1 VTNGVNTTKH
11 MKILWLLQLSD
22 SALPIGAMNQSFG
35 LENLVAEESLNS
47 DQLETFL
54 SDYLSEVGGFECL
67 FCAAAYR
74 LGAKSEAEFHV
85 RQWLDLNVKFSAF
98 KLARETRVASATL
111 GRRFLGLVSNVSNPS
126 QSEILSTALEAAR
139 QTGVEIHHSVA
150 FGLAGATLGI
160 DEEATL
166 LGYLHQTLTNL
177 VSACQRLL
185 PLGQNQ
191 ATRMLWEL
199 KPVLAAL
206 VTEIS
211 DHEFDLNEVAC
222 FAPLLEVGS
231 MRHPSLPTRLFI
243 S

>member
-1 VTNGVNTTKH
+1 MNTTKH
-11 MKILWLLQLSD
+11 MKLLWLLQLSD
-22 SALPIGAMNQSFG
+22 SALPVGAMNQSFG
-35 LENLVAEESLNS
+35 LENLVAEESLNN

-54 SDYLSEVGGFECL
+54 NDYLGEVGRFEGL
-67 FCAAAYR
+67 FCDAAYR
-74 LGAKSEAEFHV
+74 LGNNADAKFQVQH
-85 RQWLDLNVKFSAF
+85 WLDLNLRLSAF
-98 KLARETRVASATL
+98 KLARESRGASATL
-111 GRRFLGLVSNVSNPS
+111 GRRFLALVSNVSNLS
-126 QSEILSTALEAAR
+126 QSEILSAALETAQ

-150 FGLAGATLGI
+150 FGLAGAALGI

-166 LGYLHQTLTNL
+166 LAYLHQTLSNL

-199 KPVLAAL
+199 KPVLAAM

-211 DHEFDLNEVAC
+211 DQEFDLNEATC